1 MSYTLIDF
9 YADWCGPCQVMKPV
23 FAEIEKDYTGKI
35 EFKKVDVDADSAMAA
50 QYGIMSI
57 PTFVILKDGKEISRK
72 LGAMPKEALKSWL
85 NSSLNS

>member
-57 PTFVILKDGKEISRK
+57 PTFVILKDGKEVSRK

-85 NSSLNS
+85 DSSLNS

>member
-23 FAEIEKDYTGKI
+23 FADIEKDYTGKI

-85 NSSLNS
+85 DSSLNS

>member
-35 EFKKVDVDADSAMAA
+35 EFKKIDVDADSAMAA